1 MAVDNLVMPET
12 VSQGFKGGPTFSTAK
27 STQVNMQ
34 TRRLPNVSIARHVY
48 TFMMQDAPADLVKQL
63 RAFFYD
69 RRGDYKVFLM
79 KDWSN
84 FQLVDEQIA
93 LGDGSTVA
101 FQIVK
106 TETAGV
112 NPYVR
117 VIRHIKAGTMVVKV
131 DGVTKTLT
139 TDYTVSS
146 TGLITFTSAP
156 ALDAVITV
164 TADFYVPVAFEG
176 DVFEASVPYQS
187 LDIMNV
193 DGLQVKE
200 DIP

>member
-1 MAVDNLVMPET
+1 MVDNLIMPER
-12 VSQGFKGGPTFSTAK
+12 VSQGFKGGPTFSTDK

-34 TRRLPNVSIARHVY
+34 TRRLMNVSIARHVY
-48 TFMMQDAPADLVKQL
+48 TWSMQDAPADLVKAL

-69 RRGDYKVFLM
+69 RRGDFKVFLM
-79 KDWSN
+79 KDWTN

-101 FQIVK
+101 FQITK

-117 VIRHIKAGTMVVKV
+117 VIRHIKAGTLVVKV

-139 TDYTVSS
+139 TDYTVNS
-146 TGLITFTSAP
+146 TGLITFVSAP

-187 LDIMNV
+187 LDIMSV
-193 DGLQVKE
+193 DGLQAKE